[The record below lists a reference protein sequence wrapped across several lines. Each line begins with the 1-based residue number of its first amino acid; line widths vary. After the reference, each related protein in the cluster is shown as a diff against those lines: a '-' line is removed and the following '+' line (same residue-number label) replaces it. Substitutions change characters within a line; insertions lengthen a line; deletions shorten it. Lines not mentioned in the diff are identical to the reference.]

1 MEHLKEQIEKRLAEF
16 WDERAIEMGAGPQ
29 DISELGA
36 PMDSLT
42 SMEALMEIDQLVGR
56 EVPVDVA
63 IKKGGYQTREEFV
76 EHVTSNV
83 LKFLAENPHV

>member
-1 MEHLKEQIEKRLAEF
+1 MEHLKAQIEKRLAEF
-16 WDERAIEMGAGPQ
+16 WDERAIEMWEDPQ

-42 SMEALMEIDQLVGR
+42 SMEVLMEIDQLVGR

-76 EHVTSNV
+76 EHVTSNA

>member
-1 MEHLKEQIEKRLAEF
+1 MEYLRKQIEKRLAEF
-16 WDERAIEMGAGPQ
+16 WDERAIEMGEEPQ
-29 DISELGA
+29 DIGELGA

-42 SMEALMEIDQLVGR
+42 SMEALMEIDTLVGR
-56 EVPVDVA
+56 KIPVDVT

-83 LKFLAENPHV
+83 LAFLAENPDG